1 MSMFLCVLMLCL
13 CLIFIWVGRRFEI
26 DSWGFIV
33 SICTSVTC
41 GVIFIACGCL
51 LCMTNL
57 PFFKEQARIEYNTR
71 LETIMNM
78 TGDGCRYN
86 TVEELAQMVSEY
98 NADVRKGRNGR
109 RNWLLK
115 DYYYDFYDELELV
128 EFEKYDG
135 E

>member
-1 MSMFLCVLMLCL
+1 MFLCVLTLCL

-51 LCMTNL
+51 LCMTNF
-57 PFFKEQARIEYNTR
+57 PFFKEQARIEYDTR
-71 LETIMNM
+71 FETIMNM

-86 TVEELAQMVSEY
+86 TVEELTQMVSEY

-109 RNWLLK
+109 QNWLLK

-135 E
+135 K